1 MERRPTSRPTTQ
13 NEHVEVKTLE
23 GSVLSLADDFK
34 YLGSY
39 IVSTEK
45 DIEIRKALA
54 W

>member
-1 MERRPTSRPTTQ
+1 MERRPRSRPITQ

-23 GSVLSLADDFK
+23 GSVLALTDDFK

-39 IVSTEK
+39 IVST
-45 DIEIRKALA
+45 DIEIGKTLA